1 MELPATLSPCIEAA
15 EWLASQPDPQTAWQT
30 CRRSDW
36 MLWLLKELNYAD
48 DKVLRLYAC
57 WCARETPL
65 VDGRKVWD
73 LLTDARSRTAVEVA
87 ERFAVG
93 AATQDELDAASDAA
107 SDAAR
112 AASDAA
118 RAASDAAWAAW
129 AARAAWSASDAARAA
144 SDAARAASAAW
155 AAASDDAW
163 GSTLAA
169 AWASAWASAR
179 AAQADQLR
187 VMAPFSVVEALL
199 SKF

>member
-1 MELPATLSPCIEAA
+1 MVGAGSAKPAKNNWLRGWKGRILSPCRRAPTLHWRNAMELPATLSPCIEAA

-112 AASDAA
+112 AAS
-118 RAASDAAWAAW
+118 
-129 AARAAWSASDAARAA
+129 
-144 SDAARAASAAW
+144 AAW